1 MPRLTDKTWMQVRT
15 VFETRRDITFAKLG
29 KMYGVSPAMVGR
41 RAKAQKWSRA
51 SAESIGSL
59 ADTSIAKPCNGSA
72 NGKRSPEMLQELVTV
87 LAITGSKKHACNHV
101 GISVNT
107 LKQWCEEEPK
117 LLNQIEVARAKQ
129 LTKHFN
135 VIADSRDWKAHK
147 EILARSP
154 ETKEQW
160 GDIQEKGPTIILNIH
175 RDEVIIPVD
184 PVEPE
189 KPALSKPQAVE

>member
-1 MPRLTDKTWMQVRT
+1 MEVRT
-15 VFETRRDITFAKLG
+15 VFETKHDIGYATLG
-29 KMYGVSPAMVGR
+29 RMFGVSGAMVGR
-41 RAKAQKWSRA
+41 RCKAENWGRA
-51 SAESIGSL
+51 SSKSLASL
-59 ADTSIAKPCNGSA
+59 ADTSIAKSCAGSVS
-72 NGKRSPEMLQELVTV
+72 GKRSPELLQELINV
-87 LAITGSKKHACNHV
+87 LAVTGSKKHACTHV
-101 GISVNT
+101 GISTAT
-107 LKQWCEEEPK
+107 LKQWCEEEPE

-175 RDEVIIPVD
+175 RDEVVIDQPQN
-184 PVEPE
+184 EPN
-189 KPALSKPQAVE
+189 